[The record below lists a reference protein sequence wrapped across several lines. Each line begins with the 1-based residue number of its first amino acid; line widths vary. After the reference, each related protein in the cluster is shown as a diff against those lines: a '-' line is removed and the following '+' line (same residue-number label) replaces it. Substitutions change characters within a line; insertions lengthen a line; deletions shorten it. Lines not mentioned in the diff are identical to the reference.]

1 MYDPNFQQKGQEQ
14 GVVSQ
19 EGKLNMIRVKRLK
32 FTLKGSNYED
42 AQTTA
47 LGGEER
53 CRANFSAVRAAC
65 TQCGRPSWGGVYEGT
80 SACKQYLA
88 FFMGMTNRRVPSRR
102 GVVPFT
108 LRGTMMTAE
117 SHAGEEDH

>member
-1 MYDPNFQQKGQEQ
+1 MTRRKQVYDPYFQHKGQEQ

-42 AQTTA
+42 SKNTA

-53 CRANFSAVRAAC
+53 N
-65 TQCGRPSWGGVYEGT
+65 
-80 SACKQYLA
+80 
-88 FFMGMTNRRVPSRR
+88 
-102 GVVPFT
+102 
-108 LRGTMMTAE
+108 
-117 SHAGEEDH
+117 

>member
-1 MYDPNFQQKGQEQ
+1 MYDPNFQQKGHEQ
-14 GVVSQ
+14 GVASQ

-53 CRANFSAVRAAC
+53 CYGNFPKYHTCYLYFCCSRLSRGSIYVDVPWYK
-65 TQCGRPSWGGVYEGT
+65 QCCRF
-80 SACKQYLA
+80 A
-88 FFMGMTNRRVPSRR
+88 
-102 GVVPFT
+102 
-108 LRGTMMTAE
+108 
-117 SHAGEEDH
+117 